1 MNNFIPFFPSKSRW
15 LAIAMVGL
23 ALTCAQA
30 VAANRVVKISAP
42 ASAEPETEI
51 TVPIAVTT
59 DAGGGEQIGFIHAD
73 YSIDGGTTWTGFC
86 YAQNVGPTAKQ
97 AATFKTGPVGSKAV
111 IRVRVAFRGGRAGD
125 VDFNGKAIDWSGT
138 WELWRGP
145 PTKYVIIPV
154 VGK

>member
-1 MNNFIPFFPSKSRW
+1 
-15 LAIAMVGL
+15 MVGL
-23 ALTCAQA
+23 AFTGAQA
-30 VAANRVVKISAP
+30 IAANRVIKISAP
-42 ASAEPETEI
+42 VSAEPDTEI
-51 TVPIAVTT
+51 TVPLAVTT